1 LIKTSFGPTDELHF
15 DKEQLIPIF
24 GRGWARARGS
34 WKAFRHTPA
43 MTFTETKL
51 KGAFLIELKRNEDI
65 RGFFARSFC
74 AREFAACGLKPV
86 VAQCN
91 VSFSHNKG
99 TLRGMHYQSPPA
111 TEVKLVRCTRGAL
124 WDVII
129 DLRPASPTYLSHISV
144 ELSAQNRLAVYVP
157 ELFAHGFQ
165 TMSNET
171 EVFYQMSE
179 FYAPGCARGLRYN
192 DPALGVEWPLPVSVI
207 SAQDASWP
215 LITEAEI

>member
-1 LIKTSFGPTDELHF
+1 
-15 DKEQLIPIF
+15 
-24 GRGWARARGS
+24 
-34 WKAFRHTPA
+34 
-43 MTFTETKL
+43 MTFTQTKL
-51 KGAFLIELKRNEDI
+51 KGAFLVDLEPKEDV

-74 AREFAACGLKPV
+74 AREFAAHGLKPV

-91 VSFSHNKG
+91 VSFNYKKG
-99 TLRGMHYQSPPA
+99 TLRGMHYQSLPA

-144 ELSAQNRLAVYVP
+144 ELSAQNRLALYVP

-165 TMSNET
+165 TMSDET

-179 FYAPGCARGLRYN
+179 FYTSGCARGLRYN
-192 DPALGVEWPLPVSVI
+192 DPAVGVQWPLPVSAI
-207 SAQDASWP
+207 SEQDASWP
-215 LITEAEI
+215 LITGAHA